1 MNPLPQRKKTAE
13 EIAKLRE
20 EFMPQAPAPSA
31 AATKIEEPAPAPLP
45 APVSYEPRPPVEAKP
60 VRSLRKSE
68 RGPAPQAAPAPAPH
82 NPGSTL
88 PSHRRSDQ
96 ELNQIRR
103 SQAFEIQAPVK
114 HLIALTAHPALLGL
128 GYSTAFIAAFLPM
141 VNWLWT
147 DVPYPAPAVLCALA
161 LLTAGFIALKKKR
174 SIHHAGFIGLIALFT
189 IVFGALYYFP
199 QLRNGS

>member
-13 EIAKLRE
+13 EIARLRE
-20 EFMPQAPAPSA
+20 EFMPPTPAPSA
-31 AATKIEEPAPAPLP
+31 AAKTEEAAPAPLP
-45 APVSYEPRPPVEAKP
+45 DPVSYEPRPPVEAKP

-68 RGPAPQAAPAPAPH
+68 RIPLPEKAAAPIVPV
-82 NPGSTL
+82 NPQSAL

-103 SQAFEIQAPVK
+103 SQAFEVQAPAK
-114 HLIALTAHPALLGL
+114 HLIALTAHPILLGL
-128 GYSTAFIAAFLPM
+128 GYSAAFIAAFLPI

-147 DVPYPAPAVLCALA
+147 DVSYPAPAGFCVLA
-161 LLTAGFIALKKKR
+161 LLTAAFIALKKRR
-174 SIHHAGFIGLIALFT
+174 SIHHAAFIGLIALFT

-199 QLRNGS
+199 QLRNGP